1 MPEYR
6 CYFRDRDGRI
16 RGTQILACE
25 DDLAAAA
32 KLEIL
37 LAERLTC
44 AAAELWAGRRLVH
57 RTSRPITA
65 SER

>member
-16 RGTQILACE
+16 RGTQVLTCE
-25 DDLAAAA
+25 DDLAAAV

-37 LAERLTC
+37 LVERLNCT
-44 AAAELWAGRRLVH
+44 AAELWAGRKLIH
-57 RTSRPITA
+57 RTSRPA
-65 SER
+65 AAPE

>member
-16 RGTQILACE
+16 RGTLVLTCE
-25 DDLAAAA
+25 DDLAAMA

-37 LAERLTC
+37 LAERLSC

-57 RTSRPITA
+57 RASRPTA
-65 SER
+65 A

>member
-16 RGTQILACE
+16 RGTLVLDCE
-25 DDLAAAA
+25 DDMAAAV

-37 LAERLTC
+37 LTERQNCATAE
-44 AAAELWAGRRLVH
+44 AWAGRRLVH
-57 RTSRPITA
+57 RTTRTGA
-65 SER
+65 A